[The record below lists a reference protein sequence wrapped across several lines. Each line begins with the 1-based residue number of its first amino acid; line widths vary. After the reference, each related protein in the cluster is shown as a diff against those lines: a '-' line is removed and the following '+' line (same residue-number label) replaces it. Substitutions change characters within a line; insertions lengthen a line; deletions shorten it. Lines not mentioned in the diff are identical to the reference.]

1 MAKVKKEA
9 TTEKKPTAKKTAA
22 RKADAANMPYTP
34 IREDNTNELE
44 LDHVLGGTGTAR
56 DGDLRKETKTQPQ
69 ETASKQRKTGTGQ
82 TESPIGQWEPGEEVR
97 IPPKPRK
104 PKTEAGREK
113 QMVAL
118 AVDLAEKQLRDGS
131 ASAQVITHYLKLGTE
146 KEKLERQILKKQE
159 ELISEKTKALKAAAQ
174 SEELYAKAI
183 AAMKVY
189 GGGD

>member
-1 MAKVKKEA
+1 MAKVKKE
-9 TTEKKPTAKKTAA
+9 TTTKKNTTAV
-22 RKADAANMPYTP
+22 KAVTENQ
-34 IREDNTNELE
+34 TNE
-44 LDHVLGGTGTAR
+44 LDHVCANTG
-56 DGDLRKETKTQPQ
+56 KEAPTKPQ
-69 ETASKQRKTGTGQ
+69 ETTIDR
-82 TESPIGQWEPGEEVR
+82 WEPSEEVR

-131 ASAQVITHYLKLGTE
+131 ASAQVITHYQKLGTE